1 MDIDISDGWI
11 FGETIE
17 RVGNMAQGD
26 FIYVIQVDGSFSCKS
41 IIMQNKKSKND
52 CRKSM

>member
-17 RVGNMAQGD
+17 GVGNMTHGD

-41 IIMQNKKSKND
+41 TYNYAKQKK
-52 CRKSM
+52 